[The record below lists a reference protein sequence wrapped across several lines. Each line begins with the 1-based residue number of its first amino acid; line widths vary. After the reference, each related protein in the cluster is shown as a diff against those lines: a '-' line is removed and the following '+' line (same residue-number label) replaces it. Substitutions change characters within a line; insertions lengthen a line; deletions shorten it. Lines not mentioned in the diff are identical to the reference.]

1 MEKSV
6 AIAEGGNKMN
16 GFLLV
21 MDQMPLLLKGA
32 WKTIELAIF
41 SLFFAAIIGLVFGLF
56 RVSRSRL
63 LRAITKFYV
72 SLIRGTPLYV
82 QLIFFY
88 FGVFPLIIK
97 GSIEPTTAGIFV
109 LSINAG
115 AYLVEIFRGGIES
128 IDRGQMEAGRASGL
142 SYWQTMRHVI
152 LPQAVKRMIPAFLNQ
167 FIISLKDTSLF
178 ATIGVAELTYT
189 AQTIYSINFKAFQFL
204 TAIAV
209 MYWIIITLLTWM
221 ATFLEKRWVSE

>member
-1 MEKSV
+1 M

-56 RVSRSRL
+56 RVSRSKL

-221 ATFLEKRWVSE
+221 ATFLEKRWVLE

>member
-1 MEKSV
+1 MEKSL

-56 RVSRSRL
+56 RVSRSKL

>member
-56 RVSRSRL
+56 RVSRSKL